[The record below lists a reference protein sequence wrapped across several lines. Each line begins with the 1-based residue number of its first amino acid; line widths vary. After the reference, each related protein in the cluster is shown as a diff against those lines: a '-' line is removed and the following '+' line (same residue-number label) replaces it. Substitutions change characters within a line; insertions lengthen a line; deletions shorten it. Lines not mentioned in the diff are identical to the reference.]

1 MENNTKKTTTTVVI
15 VIILLIVAF
24 GIFVFVKNK
33 DTASTSELTVEQ
45 NALITQNAKVVEVGK
60 KLLNL
65 LRPFNNLD
73 IDNDFFDDARFKSL
87 VDFGVEIP
95 SQTTR
100 DVTDNPFAPLPG
112 TRKASTAGAGDAA
125 SLGR

>member
-24 GIFVFVKNK
+24 GVFVFMKSK
-33 DTASTSELTVEQ
+33 DATSTSELTVEQ
-45 NALITQNAKVVEVGK
+45 SNLIAQNARVVEVGK
-60 KLLNL
+60 RLLNL

-73 IDNDFFDDARFKSL
+73 IDNGFFDDNRFKSL
-87 VDFGVEIP
+87 VDFGVDIP
-95 SQTTR
+95 SQNAR
-100 DVTDNPFAPLPG
+100 DTTDNPFAPLPG
-112 TRKASTAGAGDAA
+112 TRKNTASAGDGV

>member
-24 GIFVFVKNK
+24 GVFVFMKNK
-33 DTASTSELTVEQ
+33 EVASTGELTVEQ
-45 NALITQNAKVVEVGK
+45 NNLIAQNARVVEVGK
-60 KLLNL
+60 RLLNL

-73 IDNDFFDDARFKSL
+73 IDNNFFDDNRFKLL
-87 VDFGVEIP
+87 VDFSVDIT

-100 DVTDNPFAPLPG
+100 DTTDNPFAPLPG
-112 TRKASTAGAGDAA
+112 TRKSTSSAGDGV

>member
-1 MENNTKKTTTTVVI
+1 MENNKKTTTTVVI

-24 GIFVFVKNK
+24 GVFVFMKSK
-33 DTASTSELTVEQ
+33 ASTSTSELTVEQ
-45 NALITQNAKVVEVGK
+45 GALIAQNAKTVEVGK

-65 LRPFNNLD
+65 LRPVNNLD
-73 IDNDFFDDARFKSL
+73 IDNGFFDDTRFKSL
-87 VDFGVEIP
+87 VDFGVEIL

-100 DVTDNPFAPLPG
+100 DATDNPFAPLPG
-112 TRKASTAGAGDAA
+112 SRKASTAGAGDAT

>member
-24 GIFVFVKNK
+24 GVFVFMKSK
-33 DTASTSELTVEQ
+33 DNASTSELSVEQ

-73 IDNDFFDDARFKSL
+73 IDNEFFDDARFKSL

-100 DVTDNPFAPLPG
+100 DTTDNPFAPLPG
-112 TRKASTAGAGDAA
+112 SRKANTAGAGDATT
-125 SLGR
+125 LGR

>member
-24 GIFVFVKNK
+24 GVFVFMKNK
-33 DTASTSELTVEQ
+33 DISSTSELTVEQ
-45 NALITQNAKVVEVGK
+45 NNLLVQNARVVEVGK
-60 KLLNL
+60 RLLNL

-73 IDNDFFDDARFKSL
+73 IDNTFFEDGRFKSL
-87 VDFGVEIP
+87 VDFSVDIP

-100 DVTDNPFAPLPG
+100 DTTDNPFAPLPG
-112 TRKASTAGAGDAA
+112 TRKNTAGATEST

>member
-24 GIFVFVKNK
+24 VVFVFMKNK
-33 DTASTSELTVEQ
+33 ETVSTSELTVEQ
-45 NALITQNAKVVEVGK
+45 NNILVQNARVVEVGK
-60 KLLNL
+60 RLLNL

-73 IDNDFFDDARFKSL
+73 IDNNFFEDNRFKSL
-87 VDFGVEIP
+87 VDFSVDIP

-100 DVTDNPFAPLPG
+100 DTTDNPFAPLPG
-112 TRKASTAGAGDAA
+112 TRKNTAGAIDGT